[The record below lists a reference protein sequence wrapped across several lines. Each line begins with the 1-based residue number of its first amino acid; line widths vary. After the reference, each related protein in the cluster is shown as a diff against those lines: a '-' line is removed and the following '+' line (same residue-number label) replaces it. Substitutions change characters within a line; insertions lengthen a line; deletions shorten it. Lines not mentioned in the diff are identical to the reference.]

1 MVVFGRVATFAGLVA
16 QALAAP
22 APVRRDVTAS
32 VLGNLDLFAQY
43 SAAAYCLENL
53 NSTGTELSC
62 SVGNCAL
69 VEAASTLTIDEFE
82 ESTSYGQPSGFI
94 AADNTNKLLVV
105 SFRGSADLS
114 NWIANLNFGLE
125 GADSLCSGCEV
136 HSGFLQA
143 WGGVANTITT
153 KLAAARKKYPSYRLA
168 FTGHSY
174 GAALAAL
181 AATALRNT
189 GLTVDLYTYG
199 QPRIGNLELAE
210 HITNQNKG
218 GNYRVTHTD
227 DIVPNLPPKLIG
239 YHHSSPEYWITS
251 SDDVTVTKD
260 DVREIVGI
268 DSREGNDGTAGL
280 STKAHR
286 WYFVYISQCST
297 LY

>member
-1 MVVFGRVATFAGLVA
+1 
-16 QALAAP
+16 
-22 APVRRDVTAS
+22 
-32 VLGNLDLFAQY
+32 
-43 SAAAYCLENL
+43 
-53 NSTGTELSC
+53 
-62 SVGNCAL
+62 
-69 VEAASTLTIDEFE
+69 
-82 ESTSYGQPSGFI
+82 
-94 AADNTNKLLVV
+94 
-105 SFRGSADLS
+105 
-114 NWIANLNFGLE
+114 
-125 GADSLCSGCEV
+125 
-136 HSGFLQA
+136 
-143 WGGVANTITT
+143 
-153 KLAAARKKYPSYRLA
+153 
-168 FTGHSY
+168 
-174 GAALAAL
+174 
-181 AATALRNT
+181 
-189 GLTVDLYTYG
+189 
-199 QPRIGNLELAE
+199 LAE